1 MYEDLERVCTSI
13 ATKVF
18 WAEGWSA
25 ARETEYYDSKG
36 FTPDVTKNLAR
47 VEGFFS
53 RRGQSSVCVL
63 SFWETPGE

>member
-47 VEGFFS
+47 VEAILQPQGTIQRVRS
-53 RRGQSSVCVL
+53 IVL
-63 SFWETPGE
+63 GNSG